1 MNPLS
6 DRLRR
11 VCATHRERVAV
22 LDRGRAFTYAELEQ
36 RVRDIEARLL
46 EGGVTRGVLV
56 ALGGPRTFTRIA
68 DLVALFRAG
77 AVPLLLCP
85 RWPRAYRDACLAR
98 SGATHRLEDGVLT
111 RVVAEQPPEAQAAPL
126 PDDAA
131 YLIYTSGSSGSPKGV
146 LVPHAGLVAVL
157 DAQIEAFSLTPASRS
172 LFLLGL
178 GFDASLSDIG
188 TSLLAGATL
197 VLEDDVACAPSALL
211 TTAAQRHVTYADVP
225 PAYLAHLDAGALPA
239 CLTTL
244 VVGGEVAPEADV
256 RRLAG
261 QVALFNV
268 YGPTEAT
275 ICTSLGR
282 CDTAWSRPLLGRPIA
297 GNTYTLSPHP
307 GAAAADDGELLIA
320 GPGLALGYHRDAG
333 LTSERF
339 VERDGRR
346 WFRTGD
352 RVRRHA
358 DGEWEFLGRIDRQ
371 LKRRGQLVAPEEVEA
386 ALRGTGWVRA
396 ASVSVSADG
405 QRLLARVEAPADHA
419 VEADLHLAA
428 RLREA
433 LRAQLPAGLVP
444 DGVQVVR
451 ELPRG
456 TTGKLLHADREPA
469 RDPLPAPL
477 AAPHEGN
484 VPLQLIAAW
493 MGEAL
498 GLAPLGPDEDFFDAG
513 GTSLHALELSARAA
527 AAGLGV
533 AASTLAQGRTPRRV
547 VSLAATETARE
558 WSRAHLEPRLG
569 AFPSLRAVP
578 AGSLRGAQVLLTGAT
593 GTLGRALLP
602 RLLRALGPAGR
613 VHCVVRRP
621 DALDDGLD
629 AAGSEPP
636 PMPRD
641 PRVALHVGDVVETRF
656 GLAADRYAGLAD
668 EVDVVIHLAARLTAA
683 ASLDALLAVNLEGTR
698 HALQLCADGRPKALL
713 HASTLSVFA
722 DSLPHRAVCLEDDD
736 LSALDALLTPYA
748 ASKWLAERLIH
759 SADPH
764 AHAATVVRF
773 GLLTGAA
780 EDGLGAHDG
789 HLARVI
795 RGLARLGALPAA
807 CVAEGSS
814 LAFDVTPLDHA
825 ADTLL
830 ALLRHDREAGSA
842 GTYHVAAAQPATLA
856 DLVLAMHAEDIPLS
870 PLSTSAFF
878 ARAGEHPDP
887 SGDVALAALSVGR
900 ALPGMLAHHR
910 ALDLFAATGAHFSLV
925 NTTRALAS
933 SLPPGALAAP
943 RPDHA
948 LLRRYVRA
956 AVA

>member
-6 DRLRR
+6 DGLRR
-11 VCATHRERVAV
+11 VCATHGERVAV
-22 LDRGRAFTYAELEQ
+22 LDRGRAFTYAELER
-36 RVRDIEARLL
+36 RVRDIEARLR
-46 EGGVTRGVLV
+46 EGGVTRGALV
-56 ALGGPRTFTRIA
+56 ALAGPRAFTRIA
-68 DLVALFRAG
+68 DLIALFRVG
-77 AVPLLLCP
+77 AVPVLLCP
-85 RWPRAYRDACLAR
+85 RWPRSYTDACLAR
-98 SGATHRLEDGVLT
+98 SGATHRLDEGVLT
-111 RVVAEQPPEAQAAPL
+111 RVVAEQRPEAHAPL

-131 YLIYTSGSSGSPKGV
+131 YLIYTSGSSGTPKGV
-146 LVPHAGLVAVL
+146 LVPHAGLVTVL
-157 DAQIEAFSLTPASRS
+157 EEQIEAFALTPASRS

-197 VLEDDVACAPSALL
+197 VVEDDVACAPSALL
-211 TTAAQRHVTYADVP
+211 TTMAQRRVTYADVP
-225 PAYLAHLDAGALPA
+225 PAYLAHLEAGALPA

-261 QVALFNV
+261 RVALFNV

-297 GNTYTLSPHP
+297 GNTYALSPQP
-307 GAAAADDGELLIA
+307 GTTAADDEGELLIA
-320 GPGLALGYHRDAG
+320 GPGLALGYHGDAA
-333 LTSERF
+333 LTGERF
-339 VERDGRR
+339 VEHDGRR

-358 DGEWEFLGRIDRQ
+358 DGEWEFRGRIDRQ

-386 ALRGTGWVRA
+386 ALRRTGWVRA

-419 VEADLHLAA
+419 GEDDRHLAA

-444 DGVQVVR
+444 DDVQVVR

-456 TTGKLLHADREPA
+456 TTGKLLHVPMEPA
-469 RDPLPAPL
+469 GDDRPAPR
-477 AAPHEGN
+477 AASGEAGA
-484 VPLQLIAAW
+484 PLQLITAW

-498 GLAPLGPDEDFFDAG
+498 GRAPLGPDEDFFDAG
-513 GTSLHALELSARAA
+513 GTSLHALELSARATT
-527 AAGLGV
+527 AGLGV
-533 AASTLAQGRTPRRV
+533 PASTLAQARTPRRV
-547 VSLAATETARE
+547 VQLAAAESSRE
-558 WSRAHLEPRLG
+558 WSRADLEPRLG
-569 AFPSLRAVP
+569 AVPSLRAVP
-578 AGSLRGAQVLLTGAT
+578 AGSLCGAQVFLTGAT
-593 GTLGRALLP
+593 GALGRALLP
-602 RLLRALGPAGR
+602 RLLRALGPVGR

-621 DALDDGLD
+621 DALD
-629 AAGSEPP
+629 AAGSEAPP
-636 PMPRD
+636 TPRD
-641 PRVALHVGDVVETRF
+641 PRLVLHVGDVGEARF

-713 HASTLSVFA
+713 HASTLSVFT
-722 DSLPHRAVCLEDDD
+722 DSLPRRAVCLEEDDV
-736 LSALDALLTPYA
+736 SALDALLTPYA
-748 ASKWLAERLIH
+748 ASKWLAERLTR

-764 AHAATVVRF
+764 ARAATVVRF
-773 GLLTGAA
+773 GLLTGDAG
-780 EDGLGAHDG
+780 DGLGAHDG
-789 HLARVI
+789 HLARVV

-807 CVAEGSS
+807 CVAQGST

-825 ADTLL
+825 ADVLL

-842 GTYHVAAAQPATLA
+842 GTYHVAAEQPATLA
-856 DLVLAMHAEDIPLS
+856 DLVLAMHAEGIPLS

-878 ARAGEHPDP
+878 ARAGADPDP
-887 SGDVALAALSVGR
+887 SGDVALAALSLGR

-925 NTTRALAS
+925 NTARALAS

-956 AVA
+956 SVA